1 MPTGIRHTVLLLTGL
16 ALAVGVVLDAGGP
29 ATPTSIPD
37 WRRTMPIVSTC
48 LEACAQDI
56 VSDTGRSP
64 VVMHTALGLTAR
76 IDALGF
82 SLETADPNI
91 FTGDWSA
98 SLGLVHVGRPGH
110 WSAPLPEATI
120 VQWGDSV
127 RIGHTGF
134 DVEYINS
141 AAGLRQNFIVHQR
154 PVGTGPLRVELK
166 PGGDLR
172 CEHAGGDLF
181 RFMDT
186 TGVAR
191 MTYSDLHVW
200 DADGDTLD
208 AFASMEDGLVV
219 LAVNDRNADYPIT
232 IDPITGSSWSAE
244 SNQTNAQLGAS
255 VSSAGDVNGDGY
267 SDIIVGSSGWT
278 NGQAGEGRVQ
288 LHYGSANGPS
298 AGISW
303 SYETDQ
309 IGAVLGFGNSVAT
322 AGDVNGDGYSD
333 IIVGAPYF
341 DNGETNEG
349 RVFVFHGSAT
359 GLSAAPDWIAE
370 SNQANALF
378 GYAVNCAGDVNGDG
392 YSDVV
397 IGAYQFDG
405 GEFYEGRVF
414 VYHGSATGLSA
425 VANWTAESNQVNAIF
440 GFSVASAGDV
450 NGDGY
455 SDVIVGAPRFDNGQT
470 NEGRAFVYHGSA
482 AGLSA
487 TANWTT
493 ESNQANSQT
502 GFSVSSAGDRNNDGY
517 SDVVVGIPYYA
528 SILANDGRAV
538 VHNGSA
544 TGLGVTA
551 TEVFDSSVSQ
561 AQFGKSVACAGDVN
575 GDGYSDL
582 IIGSPEHNAA
592 VATGG
597 GAITVFYRGG
607 PTLFQGGQASSAF
620 GSAVSSAGDVNGDGI
635 SDVIVG
641 MPLWDNGQTNE
652 GRALVYRGSPASVFL
667 ASLTAAFYGPGGSEH
682 YGQRLAGA
690 GDVNGDGYSDV
701 IIGDRKF
708 GASDAGGVF
717 LHQGSANGL
726 LTVPG
731 WSHLGTQ
738 ASADYGFSVAG
749 AGDVNGDGYSDV
761 IVGAP
766 QRSQFFAN
774 EGMAEV
780 YLGSIAGLA
789 LTPSWVTYGGG
800 AGYHYGWSVASA
812 GDVNGDGYSD
822 VIVGAPEN
830 PAAYQGRAHL
840 YYGSMTG
847 LPTTPSVIL
856 SSAFNGSFGQN
867 VATAGDVNGDGYSD
881 IIIGAGDGNRISVH
895 HGGPGGISAVPS
907 YTYWHHCGS
916 CNFGSNDI
924 SGPSAITAGDVNGD
938 GFSDVI
944 VGARLYDNTL
954 TDEGAAFC
962 FLGGP
967 SGLTGISW
975 QPAGGIAGAW
985 FGIAVGSAGDVDGDG
1000 YSDVVVGGCQATG
1013 GGMVKVFKGSPA
1025 GLGAVLFNMNLIGS
1039 SVEMGHSVAGVGDVN
1054 GDGYGDI
1061 AFSRYSEVTGRID
1074 VLLGNY
1080 NGTPNGSTGAGV
1092 RNGLRLYNTDLVS
1105 PISASNIPDPQF
1117 GAGLYTHPFLG
1128 RVKNR
1133 IAWETRIQGLPFSS
1147 AGGRITFSTAFTAEE
1162 PSYAIGPLAGKE
1174 HKVLVDKL
1182 GGGTGITAHKVRA
1195 RVRYDPVTAITG
1207 QVYGPWRYM
1216 PGYMN
1221 GQGTHNNVP
1230 LPVELLYF
1238 KATCD
1243 KGSTRLDW
1251 ATASETNSSH
1261 FIIQRSSDATTW
1273 TDLGRVAAAGHSHR
1287 VTEYTFSDQRPATEG
1302 TTYYR
1307 ALQFEQDGTRHELP
1321 LATSE
1326 PCSGGGGIRLF
1337 PNPTEGMLFVDLSAM
1352 KALGGT
1358 LVLLDASGRTR
1369 ITARVEGTTQQLDLQ
1384 GLAIGSYV
1392 LQILD
1397 EEGAVLGVEQVIR
1410 H

>member
-1 MPTGIRHTVLLLTGL
+1 MPTRIRHIVLLLTGL

-29 ATPTSIPD
+29 ATLTSIPEG
-37 WRRTMPIVSTC
+37 RRTMLIVSTSI
-48 LEACAQDI
+48 EAGAQDI

-64 VVMHTALGLTAR
+64 VVMNTSLGLTAR

-82 SLETADPNI
+82 SLETAEPNL
-91 FTGDWSA
+91 FTGNWSA
-98 SLGLVHVGRPGH
+98 SLGVVHVGRPGH

-154 PVGTGPLRVELK
+154 PAGTGPLRVELK

-181 RFMDT
+181 RFMNT

-232 IDPITGSSWSAE
+232 IDPISTIASWTTE
-244 SNQTNAQLGAS
+244 SNLTNAQLGTS

-267 SDIIVGSSGWT
+267 SDIIVGSSGWA

-288 LHYGSANGPS
+288 LHYGSSLGPS
-298 AGISW
+298 VAISW

-359 GLSAAPDWIAE
+359 GLSATPDWIAE

-482 AGLSA
+482 VGLSA

-493 ESNQANSQT
+493 ESNQANSQS

-551 TEVFDSSVSQ
+551 AETFDSAIAQ
-561 AQFGKSVACAGDVN
+561 AYFGKSVACAGDVN
-575 GDGYSDL
+575 GDGASDL
-582 IIGSPEHNAA
+582 IIGSPERNASS
-592 VATGG
+592 ATGG
-597 GAITVFYRGG
+597 GALFVLSSDG
-607 PTLFQGGQASSAF
+607 PTVIQGGQASAGF
-620 GSAVSSAGDVNGDGI
+620 GTSVSSAGDVNGDGI
-635 SDVIVG
+635 SDVVVG

-652 GRALVYRGSPASVFL
+652 GQARVYFGAPRHLTPAGPQVISTGAVSADYGRSV
-667 ASLTAAFYGPGGSEH
+667 AA
-682 YGQRLAGA
+682 A
-690 GDVNGDGYSDV
+690 GDVNGDGLSDV
-701 IIGDRKF
+701 IV
-708 GASDAGGVF
+708 GAPFNSSHGYAF
-717 LHQGSANGL
+717 LYLGNATGLDPVPIWARNGY
-726 LTVPG
+726 V
-731 WSHLGTQ
+731 
-738 ASADYGFSVAG
+738 ADKQYGARVAG
-749 AGDVNGDGYSDV
+749 AGDVNGDGYSDWM
-761 IVGAP
+761 IGAP
-766 QRSQFFAN
+766 EDGFFN
-774 EGMAEV
+774 TTGEV
-780 YLGSIAGLA
+780 YIYHGASVGISPFQAPTILSAGNPGYRYGAA
-789 LTPSWVTYGGG
+789 L
-800 AGYHYGWSVASA
+800 ASA

-822 VIVGAPEN
+822 VIVGAPQWN
-830 PAAYQGRAHL
+830 GGAGRVHV
-840 YYGSMTG
+840 YHGGPTG
-847 LPTTPSVIL
+847 ITPFPHAWWAKPFDSPFVPNANFGESV
-856 SSAFNGSFGQN
+856 AG
-867 VATAGDVNGDGYSD
+867 AGDVNGDGYSD
-881 IIIGAGDGNRISVH
+881 VIIGAGGYNGARGRVFVY
-895 HGGPGGISAVPS
+895 HGGPTGLSTTPNWTFDGTIA
-907 YTYWHHCGS
+907 GQRL
-916 CNFGSNDI
+916 GSNPHSENQV
-924 SGPSAITAGDVNGD
+924 SGLGDVNGD
-938 GFSDVI
+938 GFSDVAVTAMGFRVLVFHGSSTGLGAVPAWTGLPPGGSSADFGASATSAGDVNGDGYSDMI
-944 VGARLYDNTL
+944 ISDCAVGVRLYL
-954 TDEGAAFC
+954 GRASGV
-962 FLGGP
+962 FLPAGEIL
-967 SGLTGISW
+967 LTGSA
-975 QPAGGIAGAW
+975 PGHSSAG
-985 FGIAVGSAGDVDGDG
+985 VGDVDGDG
-1000 YSDVVVGGCQATG
+1000 YSDIVGGRHTT
-1013 GGMVKVFKGSPA
+1013 
-1025 GLGAVLFNMNLIGS
+1025 
-1039 SVEMGHSVAGVGDVN
+1039 ER
-1054 GDGYGDI
+1054 I
-1061 AFSRYSEVTGRID
+1061 ALYR
-1074 VLLGNY
+1074 GNA
-1080 NGTPNGSTGAGV
+1080 NAPSD
-1092 RNGLRLYNTDLVS
+1092 RNNLRLYNTDLVS
-1105 PISASNIPDPQF
+1105 PISASNIPDAQF
-1117 GAGLYTHPFLG
+1117 GAGLFTRPFLG

-1133 IAWETRIQGLPFSS
+1133 IAWETRIQGIPFNS
-1147 AGGRITFSTAFTAEE
+1147 AGGMITNSTAFTAVE
-1162 PSYAIGPLAGKE
+1162 PSYTIGPLAGKE

-1261 FIIQRSSDATTW
+1261 FIIQRSFDAITW
-1273 TDLGRVAAAGHSHR
+1273 NNIGSVPAAGHSQQ
-1287 VTEYTFSDQRPATEG
+1287 VIEYSFEDPRPATDG

-1307 ALQFEQDGTRHELP
+1307 ALQYDGDGTAQELP
-1321 LATSE
+1321 VVASE
-1326 PCSGGGGIRLF
+1326 PCPGNSGIRVF
-1337 PNPTEGMLFVDLSAM
+1337 PNPTEGSLYVDLSAL
-1352 KALGGT
+1352 KASGGT

-1392 LQILD
+1392 LQVLD
-1397 EEGAVLGVEQVIR
+1397 AQGTVLGAEQVVR
-1410 H
+1410 Q